1 MKRLY
6 LIIFLNFFATLSS
19 QNKISDTINYLRN
32 GMFENAKGKLITG
45 NSERIQFQ
53 KERNRKIELERSHLS
68 KASPTAVE
76 MCTNGGFEQTETIN
90 GKNFIKNFLYNIG
103 DPPGPT
109 QCKSISNSGVSSIPQ
124 YSPTA
129 NNLMATSVPANL
141 FDRYMG
147 DIKAFDQ
154 YALKINYENSGTY
167 GSIVQ
172 GQRFKTNNENF
183 LKFNYKAILQS
194 VYDDSHR
201 DNQPFFKAR
210 IINKDKVVVS
220 EFCLV
225 GDEKN
230 CIFTKVSDGG
240 SWYVTLYTANWQS
253 GILDISSIP
262 NNEEFT
268 VEFMAS
274 RCGLGGHFGYAYVD
288 DICLLQSNENF
299 VGSVTLDP
307 LYAVCPTLPIQVCGN
322 YTLPNSGGVTA
333 TLKKLT
339 LKVYNENG
347 QVVHTTSTTSSLDL
361 VNKKFCFTLLP
372 QDFPNISTGNYN
384 VGVTADFDVG
394 TSGTGGSGCGNSG
407 NTQIFASANDP
418 DANDGWDISF
428 LNCSSGCNIAVNT
441 AKISKCDA
449 NHDGKEDFNLTDF
462 DALVVNSTT
471 GLTFNYFKD
480 YNSAFNN
487 SGTIPNFTT
496 YNSAS
501 AIVYVRVSQNAGCYK
516 IIPVNLEVRNPTATI
531 SGILNVCSGSTELK
545 ASTGSTFA
553 WSTGESTQNIIVTSI
568 GTYTVTVTDSFGC
581 SSTATVNI
589 EPSQTAVTPTL
600 DITQPS
606 CFVSTGTIKVTST
619 ASEYSFDNG
628 ATWVTNGVKSNL
640 YPGDYSVMIKTLT
653 GCTSYA
659 QTVTIKASLLPY
671 PNYSAVQ
678 PQFCGDPG
686 SITITSPAASYSYDN
701 GLTWVNSS
709 TMDNLSPGLYTIRT
723 KDAAGCISNPQG
735 VVITSLT
742 LGRPDFTVINPACT
756 VAGKITINTSADFYT
771 FNGGQTWVT
780 TNVKDNIFSGNFS
793 IGIKNNLGCTS
804 YLETVYLQTFQTISP
819 NYELIQP
826 TCGENGTIY
835 ITSESDFYSF
845 DNGLTWTTSN
855 TKDLP
860 PGNYSIKL
868 KNAAGCLSRVNMVTL
883 YEPRLSQPF
892 VTAVQPTCGVDGT
905 ITINT
910 DADFYSFD
918 NGATWVKTNTKNL
931 PAGNYQIKVKNS
943 IGCMSDSQYISLY
956 PPKITTPMVTLIQ
969 PTCTIKGTI
978 TITTVSDFYSING
991 GQTWSTSNVFANLSG
1006 SSYSVMIKNSL
1017 ACVSEVKYVN
1027 FNQVSLAEPTY
1038 TAVNPSCGNVGNI
1051 TFTSTAD
1058 FYSIN
1063 GGNTWSTSPVFN
1075 NLIAGYYTVM
1085 VKNTT
1090 NCRSNGISVYMNTT
1104 NLASPTATVVQPT
1117 CGTNGSITIT
1127 SPGTSFS
1134 INNGNTWS
1142 TSPIFNN
1149 LPPNYYNLMVK
1160 DATCTSTYTSVNLQQ
1175 FYLPNPTY
1183 TFTNPVCG
1191 AGGTISITTPAAQY
1205 SINNGQTWSST
1216 PNFTNLADGYYN
1228 VMIQN
1233 ASGCKSSSYSTSLS
1247 LQKFYLPKPNVAVIQ
1262 PTCTV
1267 KGSIKITT
1275 VAAEYSFDA
1284 GQTWSTVNEKINLT
1298 SGYYNV
1304 MIRNAQG
1311 CTSNPYEM
1319 SISMTAFYLPRP
1331 FLKTVQPTCGDGGSI
1346 TVVSQA
1352 AFYSFDNGTT
1362 WVTSPS
1368 LLNPTPK
1375 YYSILIKNSAGCIS
1389 QSASTSI
1396 NKFLLAQPS
1405 VTVIQPTCLEPKG
1418 SIFINTIADLYSFD
1432 NGTTWT
1438 SNPVKKN
1445 LDSGSYNL
1453 LVKNTAGCISQSTY
1467 ANIYSAP
1474 NIPPT
1479 PAFTVSQ
1486 PTACDATDGM
1496 ITITTPGKSYSF
1508 NNGAS
1513 WSTDPVKRNIGAGTY
1528 ILKIKTNSSTC
1539 ESVSVPV
1546 TLDSGI
1552 NIAVPTVSVTQPTCS
1567 VSTGSITVTTSAAT
1581 YSFDDGLTFVYAD
1594 TKTNLVPGVYKIK
1607 IKNAAGCISD
1617 AISATV
1623 TTPAP
1628 LPSPTFVI
1636 SQPDCNVA
1644 LGSIKISTI
1653 AAEYSFDN
1661 GITYGTSDTK
1671 SNLSAGTYNLMI
1683 KDSFGCFSLAGIA
1696 TVIQQPITPA
1706 APQISVTQSSGC
1718 TNSIGTVA
1726 IISAA
1731 AFYSFDDGV
1740 TWVTTSSSNLN
1751 PGSYKIRI
1759 KLTAT
1764 GCSSP
1769 STIATIDPP
1778 LNAPLLPLFV
1788 VAQPNSCVN
1797 PFGIITITST
1807 ENQYSFDGGVSYSS
1821 SATSSS
1827 LSPGT
1832 YLLKVKNSAGCESGA
1847 VSVTINSPID
1857 TPKKPTANVTQID
1870 CASPF
1875 GQIIINETA
1884 SQYSIDDG
1892 LSWQNS
1898 NIFKTLLPNTYSLKI
1913 KNNLGCISV
1922 PTSVVLNTFNNP
1934 TPKPTANANQSFC
1947 VQQNS
1952 TIGNI
1957 VATGTSLLW
1966 YSSTTATT
1974 PLALNIP
1981 LVNGETYFVTQT
1993 INSCESERAL
2003 VKVTIIATPAPTA
2016 DPLQE
2021 FCISQAATVSN
2032 LVVNGS
2038 QIKWY
2043 SSNSG
2048 NTLLPNNTKLQD
2060 GVIYYASQTAQGCES
2075 VQRIPITVSL
2085 VITNIPATDF
2095 NATSLCSDE
2104 DGTKKIDLTIYQP
2117 NVVANS
2123 QNYSYEF
2130 FDQNN
2135 KLITDFKNHKL
2146 QTGQNIIFVKVN
2158 SAVGCFAKVTL
2169 TIKLNASPIVNV
2181 PPTAEYCP
2189 EEVVKLDAGNQPS
2202 TSTFA
2207 WTFNGNSLSD
2217 QQSINVK
2224 ESGTYQITVTN
2235 ILGCATSK
2243 TVVVKKVDLPIIT
2256 DIRIENNTVQI
2267 IATGVGILE
2276 YSIDGNSWQNSNT
2289 FYNVPVGN
2297 YFAYVRTG
2305 ARPCAFAKRA
2315 FTIFKIVNAF
2325 SPDGDGINDQWK
2337 IEGIENYP
2345 GSKVKVIDR
2354 FGTVVLDKT
2363 VTGIFSWNGE
2373 FVSRKLPTGNYW
2385 YHIIVSDGRI
2395 MSGYVM
2401 IKNRN

>member
-1 MKRLY
+1 MKKLY
-6 LIIFLNFFATLSS
+6 LFVFLGLFSALSS
-19 QNKISDTINYLRN
+19 QNIILDTTNYLRN
-32 GMFENAKGKLITG
+32 GMFENAQGKIIT
-45 NSERIQFQ
+45 NNPEKIQFQ
-53 KERNRKIELERSHLS
+53 KERNHKIDLEKSHLHKGS
-68 KASPTAVE
+68 ATAVE
-76 MCTNGGFEQTETIN
+76 MCTNGGFEQVETIN

-307 LYAVCPTLPIQVCGN
+307 LYSVCPTVPITICGN

-347 QVVHTTSTTSSLDL
+347 QVVHTTTTTSSLDP
-361 VNKKFCFTLLP
+361 VTKKFCFTLLP
-372 QDFPNISTGNYN
+372 QDLPNISTSNYN

-407 NTQIFASANDP
+407 NTQIFASASDP

-428 LNCSSGCNIAVNT
+428 LNCSTSCDIVVKT
-441 AKISKCDA
+441 AKISKCDTDR
-449 NHDGKEDFNLTDF
+449 DGKEDFNLTNF
-462 DALVVNSTT
+462 DALIVNSTT

-480 YNSAFNN
+480 YTSAFNN
-487 SGTIPNFTT
+487 SGAIPNFTA

-501 AIVYVRVSQNAGCYK
+501 AIVYVRVSQSAGCYK

-545 ASTGSTFA
+545 ASSGATYYWNT
-553 WSTGESTQNIIVTSI
+553 EEITQNIIVTSI
-568 GTYTVTVTDSFGC
+568 GVYTVTVTDSFGC
-581 SSTATVNI
+581 SSTATVSI

-600 DITQPS
+600 EITQPS
-606 CFVSTGTIKVTST
+606 CFVSTGTIKVTSP

-628 ATWVTNGVKSNL
+628 ATWVTNAIKANL
-640 YPGDYSVMIKTLT
+640 YPGDYSVMIKTVK

-659 QTVTIKASLLPY
+659 QDVTIKQSLLPY
-671 PNYSAVQ
+671 PYYDAIQ
-678 PQFCGDPG
+678 PKFCGDTG
-686 SITITSPAASYSYDN
+686 TITITSPAASYSYDN
-701 GLTWVNSS
+701 GLTWVNDSVL
-709 TMDNLSPGLYTIRT
+709 TNLGPGLYTIRT

-735 VVITSLT
+735 VVITSVT

-756 VAGKITINTSADFYT
+756 VSGKITINTSADFYT

-780 TNVKDNIFSGNFS
+780 TNVLDNVFSGSFS

-804 YLETVYLQTFQTISP
+804 YLESISLQTFQTIYP
-819 NYELIQP
+819 YAETIQP
-826 TCGENGTIY
+826 SCGENGTIY
-835 ITSESDFYSF
+835 ISSESDFYSF
-845 DNGLTWTTSN
+845 DNGITWTTSN

-868 KNAAGCLSRVNMVTL
+868 KNAAGCLSRTQIVTL
-883 YEPRLSQPF
+883 YEPRLPQPF

-910 DADFYSFD
+910 VSDFYSFD
-918 NGATWVKTNTKNL
+918 NGATWVTTNTQTSA
-931 PAGNYQIKVKNS
+931 AGSFQVKVKNS
-943 IGCMSDSQYISLY
+943 IGCMSDPQYITLY
-956 PPKITTPMVTLIQ
+956 PPKIQTPNVSLVQ
-969 PTCTIKGTI
+969 PTCNIKGSLTV
-978 TITTVSDFYSING
+978 TTVSDFYSING
-991 GQTWSTSNVFANLSG
+991 GQTWSTSNVFSNLAG
-1006 SSYSVMIKNSL
+1006 SNYGVMIKNNL
-1017 ACVSEVKYVN
+1017 GCVSEINYVY
-1027 FNQVSLAEPTY
+1027 FNQVYLAEPTY

-1058 FYSIN
+1058 FYSID
-1063 GGNTWSTSPVFN
+1063 GGYTWSTSPVFN
-1075 NLIAGYYTVM
+1075 NLIENYYSLM
-1085 VKNTT
+1085 VKNST
-1090 NCRSNGISVYMNTT
+1090 NCKSSGISLYMNIT
-1104 NLASPTATVVQPT
+1104 NLATPTAIVVQPT
-1117 CGTNGSITIT
+1117 CGTTGSITIT

-1134 INNGNTWS
+1134 INGGNSWS
-1142 TSPIFNN
+1142 ASPIFNN
-1149 LPPNYYNLMVK
+1149 LQPNYYYILVK
-1160 DATCTSTYTSVNLQQ
+1160 NATCTSTSASVNIQP
-1175 FYLPNPTY
+1175 FYLPNPNY
-1183 TFTNPVCG
+1183 TFTHPTCG
-1191 AGGTISITTPAAQY
+1191 VGGTITITTPAAQY
-1205 SINNGQTWSST
+1205 SINNGQTWSASPT
-1216 PNFTNLADGYYN
+1216 FTNLADGYYN
-1228 VMIQN
+1228 VMVQN
-1233 ASGCKSSSYSTSLS
+1233 AAGCKSYSYGSSLS
-1247 LQKFYLPKPNVAVIQ
+1247 LKKFYLPKPNISIIQ
-1262 PTCTV
+1262 PTCIV
-1267 KGSIKITT
+1267 KGSIKIMTS
-1275 VAAEYSFDA
+1275 ASAYSFDA
-1284 GQTWSTVNEKINLT
+1284 GQTWSTVNERINLT
-1298 SGYYNV
+1298 SGNYNV

-1311 CTSNPYEM
+1311 CTSESMY
-1319 SISMTAFYLPRP
+1319 ISMTAFYLPRP
-1331 FLKTVQPTCGDGGSI
+1331 FVKTVQPSCGDGGSI

-1362 WVTSPS
+1362 WVISPS
-1368 LLNPTPK
+1368 LLNPTPG
-1375 YYSILIKNSAGCIS
+1375 YYQILIKNSAGCIS
-1389 QSASTSI
+1389 QSANTSI
-1396 NKFLLAQPS
+1396 SKFLLSAPS
-1405 VTVIQPTCLEPKG
+1405 FTVIQPTCSAPKG

-1432 NGTTWT
+1432 NGVTWT
-1438 SNPVKKN
+1438 SNPVKNN
-1445 LDSGSYNL
+1445 LNSGSYNL
-1453 LVKNTAGCISQSTY
+1453 LVKNSAGCTSQSAY

-1479 PAFTVSQ
+1479 PAFTVTQ
-1486 PTACDATDGM
+1486 PSACDATDGT

-1508 NNGAS
+1508 NDGAS
-1513 WSTDPVKRNIGAGTY
+1513 WSTNPIKQNIGAGTY
-1528 ILKIKTNSSTC
+1528 VLKIKTNSSTC
-1539 ESVSVPV
+1539 ESISVPV

-1552 NIAVPTVSVTQPTCS
+1552 NIAAPTISVTQPTCS

-1607 IKNAAGCISD
+1607 IKNAAGCVSYSV
-1617 AISATV
+1617 SATV

-1636 SQPDCNVA
+1636 SQPDCAVA
-1644 LGSIKISTI
+1644 LGSIKITTV

-1683 KDSFGCFSLAGIA
+1683 KDSFGCYSLAGIA
-1696 TVIQQPITPA
+1696 TVIQQPITPT

-1726 IISAA
+1726 VISAA
-1731 AFYSFDDGV
+1731 AFYSFDDGA
-1740 TWVTTSSSNLN
+1740 TWVTTSSSNLS
-1751 PGSYKIRI
+1751 PGTYKIRI
-1759 KLTAT
+1759 KLSTS

-1778 LNAPLLPLFV
+1778 LNAPSLPLFTI
-1788 VAQPNSCVN
+1788 AQPSSCVN
-1797 PFGIITITST
+1797 PFGNITITST
-1807 ENQYSFDGGVSYSS
+1807 ENQYSFDGGISYSS

-1832 YLLKVKNSAGCESGA
+1832 YLLKVKNSAGCESGS
-1847 VSVTINSPID
+1847 VSVTITVPAD
-1857 TPKKPTANVTQID
+1857 TPRKPTANVTQID
-1870 CASPF
+1870 CSTAF
-1875 GQIIINETA
+1875 GKIIINENA
-1884 SQYSIDDG
+1884 AQYSIDDG

-1898 NIFKTLLPNTYSLKI
+1898 NTFSALLPNTYSIKI
-1913 KNNLGCISV
+1913 KSNLGCISV
-1922 PTSVVLNTFNNP
+1922 PTTVVVNTFINP
-1934 TPKPTANANQSFC
+1934 TPKPIVNAIQHFC

-1952 TIGNI
+1952 TIANI
-1957 VATGTSLLW
+1957 AATGESLQW
-1966 YSSTTATT
+1966 YSAANSTI
-1974 PLALNIP
+1974 PLALNNP
-1981 LVNGETYFVTQT
+1981 LINGNTYFVTQT
-1993 INSCESERAL
+1993 KNSCESERAL
-2003 VKVTIIATPAPTA
+2003 VKITIIATPSPTA

-2021 FCISQAATVSN
+2021 FCISQAAALSN
-2032 LVVNGS
+2032 LIVNGS

-2043 SSNSG
+2043 SSTSG
-2048 NTLLPNNTKLQD
+2048 NTVLPNTTKLQD
-2060 GVIYYASQTAQGCES
+2060 GVTYFASQTAQGCES
-2075 VQRIPITVSL
+2075 VQRIPVTVSL
-2085 VITNIPATDF
+2085 VMTNIPATDF
-2095 NATSLCSDE
+2095 VAPALCSDE
-2104 DGTKKIDLTIYQP
+2104 NGTKKIDLTTYQS
-2117 NVVANS
+2117 NVVVNA
-2123 QNYSYEF
+2123 QNYTYEF

-2135 KLITDFKNHKL
+2135 NVISDFKNHKL
-2146 QTGQNIIFVKVN
+2146 QTGHNILFVKVN
-2158 SAVGCFAKVTL
+2158 SPVGCFARVTL
-2169 TIKLNASPIVNV
+2169 SINLNASPVVNV
-2181 PPTAEYCP
+2181 PATAEYCP
-2189 EEVVKLDAGNQPS
+2189 EEIVKLDAGNQPS
-2202 TSTFA
+2202 SSSFA
-2207 WTFNGNSLSD
+2207 WTFNGNTFSD
-2217 QQSINVK
+2217 QQTIDAKN
-2224 ESGTYQITVTN
+2224 SGNYQITVTN
-2235 ILGCATSK
+2235 ILGCKTTK
-2243 TVVVKKVDLPIIT
+2243 TVVVKKVDLPVIT
-2256 DIRIENNTVQI
+2256 DIKIENSTVQI
-2267 IATGVGILE
+2267 IATGAGMLE
-2276 YSIDGNSWQNSNT
+2276 YSIDGFSWTSSNV
-2289 FYNVPVGN
+2289 FYNVPSGN
-2297 YFAYVRTG
+2297 YLAYVRIRL
-2305 ARPCAFAKRA
+2305 RPCAFATRP

-2325 SPDGDGINDQWK
+2325 TPDSDGINDQWK

-2345 GSKVKVIDR
+2345 GSKIKVIDR

-2363 VTGIFSWNGE
+2363 VNGVFSWNGE
-2373 FVSRKLPTGNYW
+2373 FASRKLPTGNYW
-2385 YHIIVSDGRI
+2385 YQIVLSDNRI
-2395 MSGYVM
+2395 LSGYVM